1 MNKTILLTILALF
14 LASYAFASERQA
26 QQANELRIKNITV
39 QQAKELYL
47 QPDHL
52 LLDVRTVSEY
62 QERNVQ
68 PSIHIPLQELEARQG
83 ELPRDKTILLIC
95 RSGNRSLKAIE
106 ILQKYGFANLYNVQ
120 GGLNAWE

>member
-1 MNKTILLTILALF
+1 MTKTILLTVLALF
-14 LASYAFASERQA
+14 LASYAFATDRQA
-26 QQANELRIKNITV
+26 EQANELRIKNITV
-39 QQAKELYL
+39 QEAKELYL
-47 QPDHL
+47 KADYL

-62 QERNVQ
+62 QERNIQ